1 MRRARLKGVGLGLIA
16 VALAFGPAVAAGE
29 GEILSLSAIGAS
41 HPGDP
46 IVINSSVRAIER
58 IQQSNLGY
66 LVLAPGGAP
75 VAVRRV
81 DPGRMDA
88 GDVFND
94 SWSTTNTPETGT
106 YTVILCWS
114 AGNST
119 NCQIDLAITRFY
131 SVPTLGWAF
140 SGMGVALIGLFLWRN
155 RKQFAQVR
163 Q

>member
-1 MRRARLKGVGLGLIA
+1 MLRVWLKGAGIGLMALG
-16 VALAFGPAVAAGE
+16 LAFGPALAAGE

-81 DPGRMDA
+81 DPGRMGA

-140 SGMGVALIGLFLWRN
+140 SGMGVALIGLFLRRN
-155 RKQFAQVR
+155 RKRFEQEPL
-163 Q
+163 

>member
-1 MRRARLKGVGLGLIA
+1 MRRAWWKGAGLGLIA
-16 VALAFGPAVAAGE
+16 LAVAFGPAVAAGE

-41 HPGDP
+41 RPGDP
-46 IVINSSVRAIER
+46 ISISSSVHAIER
-58 IQQSNLGY
+58 IQNSNIGY
-66 LVLAPGGAP
+66 LILAPSGAP
-75 VAVRRV
+75 VAVHRTN
-81 DPGRMDA
+81 PGRMEA

-114 AGNST
+114 SGNST
-119 NCQIDLAITRFY
+119 NCQIDIAITRFY

-140 SGMGVALIGLFLWRN
+140 SGLGLALIGLFLWRN
-155 RKQFAQVR
+155 RKQFARVR